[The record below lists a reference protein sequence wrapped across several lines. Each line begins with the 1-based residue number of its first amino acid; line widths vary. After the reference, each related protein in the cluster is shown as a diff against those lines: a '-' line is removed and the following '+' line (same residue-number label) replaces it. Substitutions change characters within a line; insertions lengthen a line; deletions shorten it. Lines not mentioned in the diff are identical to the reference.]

1 MFENLLSENVKFV
14 LVERIHFI
22 KTISADLQV
31 EEVFIFEFMIS
42 KKL

>member
-14 LVERIHFI
+14 LVERIHFVKQYQPI
-22 KTISADLQV
+22 FELG
-31 EEVFIFEFMIS
+31 EVFIFEFMIS